1 MNCRLSSAMGVGTV
15 FLAQFLCGLF
25 AVAQDTSEPSTVDQV
40 KKQYKVTKLGADSN
54 ILEEGSLL
62 VIQAEGILG
71 VPSASADLC
80 PAIYK
85 DGALHAPSADEKA
98 HCGKNV
104 RKLNAGEKVYVL
116 KVDVD
121 SKKDRVSLLVVEC
134 GSCNGSTQ
142 LASYKSPIVFQ
153 FPEGYL
159 AAADAGQ
166 IEDVIAQVLTIDNG
180 NKTMPQQ
187 ASGGHSPPGVFT
199 NEEIIKLVQE
209 KLPDSVVLAKIQS
222 SNCDFDT
229 STDAL
234 IKLKRSGAS
243 DSVLKAVVDSK
254 AQSNSPAVDVNN
266 VPVES
271 VRKPDVSPECTNYDA
286 CMKVAKALL
295 ESSQWDRALVR
306 FEEASQLDGS
316 KGDSWAGIGYS
327 EFQLGQYNDAV
338 KMWDKALQFGSTL
351 VIAVCH
357 AGIACNNTGN
367 FLLSVKELSFVNK
380 RGEKELAAAPSAVTS
395 EGAVLFSG
403 SARPA
408 YYLQIRFGKNWRFY
422 YTPKNEQGSLCL
434 ICSEPGPTQQKTFA
448 DYVHNTLV
456 RMAAGDFGSQPN
468 KP

>member
-1 MNCRLSSAMGVGTV
+1 MGMTTI
-15 FLAQFLCGLF
+15 FLAQFLFGLF
-25 AVAQDTSEPSTVDQV
+25 AAAQNASEPSLAEQV

-54 ILEEGSLL
+54 VLEEGSLL

-71 VPSASADLC
+71 VPSASVDLC
-80 PAIYK
+80 PATYE
-85 DGALHAPSADEKA
+85 DGAIHAPSADEKA

-104 RKLNAGEKVYVL
+104 RKLNAGERVYVL
-116 KVDVD
+116 KIDVD

-180 NKTMPQQ
+180 YKTMPQQ
-187 ASGGHSPPGVFT
+187 ASVGQSPPGVLT
-199 NEEIIKLVQE
+199 NEEVIKLVQA

-229 STDAL
+229 SIGAL

-243 DSVLKAVVDSK
+243 ESVLKAVVDSK
-254 AQSNSPAVDVNN
+254 AQSNSPPAGVDN

-271 VRKPDVSPECTNYDA
+271 VRKSDVSPECANYDA
-286 CMKVAKALL
+286 CIKVAKALL
-295 ESSQWDRALVR
+295 ESSQWDRAFAR
-306 FEEASQLDGS
+306 FQEASQLDGS

-327 EFQLGQYNDAV
+327 EFQLGQYDDAV
-338 KMWDKALQFGSTL
+338 KMWDKALQLGSTL

-357 AGIACNNTGN
+357 AGIACNDTGN
-367 FLLSVKELSFVNK
+367 FLLSVKEVSFVNK
-380 RGEKELAAAPSAVTS
+380 KGEKEFAAVPSAVTS

-422 YTPKNEQGSLCL
+422 YTPKNEQGGLCL